1 MPITSH
7 EQLNPRFLILMV
19 ILMLAIGQAVDIYL
33 PSMPALVQS
42 FNTSIEL
49 VQYSITVA
57 LFAFGISIFV
67 YGPLSD
73 HCGRKITALIGIGIF
88 FLGSLVCVFSQTITV
103 FLIGRTIQG
112 LGIGSAGAVCP
123 AIPKDQFSGSALIK
137 AYSYIS
143 IAMAVTPV
151 LAPVLGGYLQY
162 YIGWRANFSFLAI
175 YSFLIFVL
183 FYFKLFETNTQ
194 IQNNK
199 FSLKKMFI
207 NYKTILT
214 DLKVWGAFVC
224 LMVVFSG
231 EIAYCTSLP
240 FIVQHTLKLSS
251 ISNGWLMIVTA
262 IGVIIGGLASSRL
275 SSKLNSEQLLLIG
288 ILVVILGSVLMFI
301 FAFMNIINLY
311 VIVGPMTIYI
321 IGTGMIYPNCIA
333 KVMDL
338 YPQIAGVI
346 GSLLSSFQMLA
357 AGIGIGI
364 IANFNPF
371 NQKSLAVLITMAGI
385 MAITAYLYLIR
396 RKVIPNQLIAEQQEV

>member
-1 MPITSH
+1 
-7 EQLNPRFLILMV
+7 
-19 ILMLAIGQAVDIYL
+19 
-33 PSMPALVQS
+33 
-42 FNTSIEL
+42 
-49 VQYSITVA
+49 
-57 LFAFGISIFV
+57 
-67 YGPLSD
+67 
-73 HCGRKITALIGIGIF
+73 
-88 FLGSLVCVFSQTITV
+88 LGM
-103 FLIGRTIQG
+103 
-112 LGIGSAGAVCP
+112 GSAGAVCP
-123 AIPKDQFSGSALIK
+123 SIPKDQFSGPALIK

-162 YIGWRANFSFLAI
+162 YISWRANFSFLAI

-183 FYFKLFETNTQ
+183 FYFKLFETNPH
-194 IQNNK
+194 IQHNR

-214 DLKVWGAFVC
+214 DLKVLGAFVS
-224 LMVVFSG
+224 LMAVFSG

-251 ISNGWLMIVTA
+251 IGNGWLMIITA

-275 SSKLNSEQLLLIG
+275 SSKLNSEKLLLIG
-288 ILVVILGSVLMFI
+288 ILFVMMGSVLMFI
-301 FAFMNIINLY
+301 LAFMNIINIY

-338 YPQIAGVI
+338 YPEMAGVI
-346 GSLLSSFQMLA
+346 GSLLSSLQMLA

-371 NQKSLAVLITMAGI
+371 NQKSLAVLITIAGI
-385 MAITAYLYLIR
+385 VAISAYLFLIR
-396 RKVIPNQLIAEQQEV
+396 GKKIPHLLIAEQAKELKKVGNADHLAQS